1 MNRRPEI
8 NPSQG
13 SSKRERICAGEQ
25 MNGAD
30 VFLQTPLSRSLM
42 QDNRWFR
49 AAPPPPSLTNHACVA
64 QFKEKKNVHATNRAA
79 HYISILGTSNGAFYH
94 RAFII
99 IFPLLCQAAANQRKR
114 SERRRVE
121 EERADHV
128 FPLLTSALWHVH
140 TWFSLECCFSGIAVG
155 TSGWQLQPGT
165 GRSVHA
171 VSQGRRAF
179 FLFFCTRVEKATS
192 GLVSKF
198 KPDEI
203 RFTSRQQGQRCE
215 RKMLHIPQQLLL
227 LPPKHQTIH
236 C

>member
-13 SSKRERICAGEQ
+13 SGKRERICDGEQ

-30 VFLQTPLSRSLM
+30 VFLQTPLSRSVM
-42 QDNRWFR
+42 QDNRWFG
-49 AAPPPPSLTNHACVA
+49 AAAPPPSLTNHACVG
-64 QFKEKKNVHATNRAA
+64 QFKEKKNVHAVNRAA

-94 RAFII
+94 RAFMI
-99 IFPLLCQAAANQRKR
+99 IFPLFRQAAANQRKR

-165 GRSVHA
+165 GRSLRT
-171 VSQGRRAF
+171 VSQRRRAF
-179 FLFFCTRVEKATS
+179 FLFCCTRVKATS
-192 GLVSKF
+192 RLVSKF

-215 RKMLHIPQQLLL
+215 RKMLHVPLQLLLL
-227 LPPKHQTIH
+227 LPPTTKTIH